1 MIEKEKE
8 ELSKNSDSECWLNVS
23 SGGVF
28 TPGLETE
35 VMPLDNY
42 TFQDAKKE
50 VIPTPNVIS
59 SCSTSREFTN
69 SQLLF
74 RSPHLTQ
81 LKKDKERLQ
90 AMMAHLKSSE
100 PKPAAQPVST
110 CCDSF
115 PQLK

>member
-1 MIEKEKE
+1 MHVK
-8 ELSKNSDSECWLNVS
+8 CQQWWC
-23 SGGVF
+23 VF

-35 VMPLDNY
+35 VMFSDNY
-42 TFQDAKKE
+42 TFQDARKE
-50 VIPTPNVIS
+50 VVPTPNVIS
-59 SCSTSREFTN
+59 SFNTSCEFAN

-74 RSPHLTQ
+74 LSSHLTQ

-110 CCDSF
+110 CYDSF
-115 PQLK
+115 LQLK